1 MYRLYGQS
9 KIKGWEKIQVKKDLN
24 KILDTAKTL
33 SPDEY
38 YSYMVIEN
46 IGQRR

>member
-9 KIKGWEKIQVKKDLN
+9 KIKGWEKIQVKKDLK

-33 SPDEY
+33 TLS
-38 YSYMVIEN
+38 
-46 IGQRR
+46 